1 MRKPLFLIRTY
12 IVMYSLNHVDVN
24 AVIVCS
30 WRAEIVCM
38 YVCIV
43 KTPPARAVHGP
54 GYLSSG
60 CGLREN
66 SFSLNSRH
74 YASII
79 IITTEVSSDLGVLRP
94 ALFLY
99 AGGWLL
105 TGSLTICRDL
115 SRYLIINL
123 LPRLHCRF
131 LSARIAWRRSI
142 LASSALLLEL
152 GTFLFC
158 DIRVPIC

>member
-1 MRKPLFLIRTY
+1 
-12 IVMYSLNHVDVN
+12 
-24 AVIVCS
+24 
-30 WRAEIVCM
+30 M
-38 YVCIV
+38 YVSLRH
-43 KTPPARAVHGP
+43 PPRVP
-54 GYLSSG
+54 
-60 CGLREN
+60 CTDPDTCPRVVGLGN

-158 DIRVPIC
+158 DIRVPICWIYLSSLYSSRGSPYSYSYIQLALSVDRIRV